1 MSTTPRASGI
11 GLEKRSIDY
20 IPENERHGRPN
31 TLFTLWFASN
41 VQITAVATGAL
52 AVVLGLNLGWAIAT
66 IVVGNL
72 VGGLFM
78 AYHSIQGPRM
88 GIPQMIQSRAQF
100 GMFGAILP
108 VVVVLVMYIG
118 FFVSSGILGG
128 QAIASLLHI
137 STPVGIVISDA
148 LVLLITWV
156 GYDLFHNYDRVVSVL
171 SFLIFA
177 VLLVKLITILPAHAP
192 KSSVTLGTILL
203 MISIFAAWQITWA
216 PYVSDYSRY
225 LPQSTKSARTFWF
238 TYLGSAV
245 GACFSMIVG
254 ALGAVVAESQV
265 SSNAP
270 AYFAGLFPQVRWL
283 FLIVIV
289 LGVFA
294 ANLENLYGAFLTA
307 FTSLSPSGKLLAG
320 AKGRIL
326 ATTVVAIVGTLI
338 ALVASSN
345 FLTNLSNFVLFL
357 LYFLIPWTA
366 INLTDY
372 YLIHHGNYDIKE
384 IFDTDGE
391 YGRVKWGALGIYAL
405 TIVVELPFMN
415 SSFFEGPIAKALGV
429 ATSPGSSASCW
440 REQSITSMPPSGVGS
455 QTRPRPTVARRRP
468 EGIEAPACLRPRHR
482 WPRLSSAGAEL
493 RRPVPAPLVPGALGA
508 AGIGIELGSTPR
520 RKPKRAASAG
530 ECVATEGPL
539 G

>member
-415 SSFFEGPIAKALGV
+415 SSFFEGPIAKALGGGDI
-429 ATSPGSSASCW
+429 AW
-440 REQSITSMPPSGVGS
+440 IVGF
-455 QTRPRPTVARRRP
+455 
-468 EGIEAPACLRPRHR
+468 L
-482 WPRLSSAGAEL
+482 LAGAIYYFYATKWGRVANEA
-493 RRPVPAPLVPGALGA
+493 APNSGTAQA
-508 AGIGIELGSTPR
+508 
-520 RKPKRAASAG
+520 
-530 ECVATEGPL
+530 
-539 G
+539 